1 MIFNGES
8 FVMCLIVVEI
18 FLNVVEVFFE
28 SQCLGKTNVL
38 PSNLFLLTREILPI

>member
-1 MIFNGES
+1 MLLKF
-8 FVMCLIVVEI
+8 